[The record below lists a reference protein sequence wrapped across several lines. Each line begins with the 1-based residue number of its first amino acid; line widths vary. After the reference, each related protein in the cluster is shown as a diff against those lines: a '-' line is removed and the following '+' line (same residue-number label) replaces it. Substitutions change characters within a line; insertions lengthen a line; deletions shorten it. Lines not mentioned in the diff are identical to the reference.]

1 MIIGKSTVTVG
12 TSRDLGAL
20 FARLS
25 PAGEDVEVV
34 WNPEF
39 LRKGHAIDDTLRP
52 DRIVVGVPSARAED
66 VVRQVYAPLLADGI
80 PLFVTDPATAELI
93 KGAANAYL
101 GMKISFINGVADM
114 CAAAGADVQQ
124 LTEAIGA
131 DPRIGRGGL
140 NAGPGYGSGCLPKDV
155 RAFTASARTLGL
167 AEAATMLRAA
177 EEVNESRPTAA
188 LKLIEQTLGR
198 PVDGVRVTVW
208 GASFKA
214 GTNDVRESPALAIAA
229 LMHQRGATVT
239 VHDPHAVPT
248 ALRRNPE
255 LDYADTLDDSV
266 QDTELIVLA
275 TEWPHF
281 READPKAIA
290 PLVAAPVLIDLRN
303 LIDADA
309 WRMAGWTTPAR
320 TPRTGITEPI
330 DRRSDVDT
338 LWDNIEKL
346 SAVCRAAGAH
356 LPDEELKA
364 LQVGKV
370 AEEAGEAMHAL
381 HGLKGLT
388 TCDDAHTWSEV
399 QNDLVGAVIA
409 ALLAMHYIDPA
420 GARATFDEILHRRT
434 RRGREATTSA

>member
-1 MIIGKSTVTVG
+1 MITGKSTVTVG

-20 FARLS
+20 LARLS

-39 LRKGHAIDDTLRP
+39 LREGHAIDDTLRP

-80 PLFVTDPATAELI
+80 PLFVTDPATTELI

-124 LTEAIGA
+124 LTEAIGV

-140 NAGPGYGSGCLPKDV
+140 NAGPGYGGGCLPKDV
-155 RAFTASARTLGL
+155 RAFTASARALG
-167 AEAATMLRAA
+167 ATEAATLLRAA
-177 EEVNESRPTAA
+177 EEVNESHPTAA

-214 GTNDVRESPALAIAA
+214 GTNDVRESPALAIAS

-239 VHDPHAVPT
+239 VHDPHALPT
-248 ALRRNPE
+248 ALRRIPE
-255 LDYADTLDDSV
+255 LDYADTLDASV
-266 QDTELIVLA
+266 QGAEVIVLA

-281 READPKAIA
+281 READSKALA
-290 PLVAAPVLIDLRN
+290 SLVAAPVLVDLRN

-309 WRMAGWTTPAR
+309 WRMAGCTVRQLGRPAQ
-320 TPRTGITEPI
+320 E
-330 DRRSDVDT
+330 
-338 LWDNIEKL
+338 
-346 SAVCRAAGAH
+346 
-356 LPDEELKA
+356 
-364 LQVGKV
+364 
-370 AEEAGEAMHAL
+370 
-381 HGLKGLT
+381 
-388 TCDDAHTWSEV
+388 
-399 QNDLVGAVIA
+399 
-409 ALLAMHYIDPA
+409 
-420 GARATFDEILHRRT
+420 
-434 RRGREATTSA
+434 